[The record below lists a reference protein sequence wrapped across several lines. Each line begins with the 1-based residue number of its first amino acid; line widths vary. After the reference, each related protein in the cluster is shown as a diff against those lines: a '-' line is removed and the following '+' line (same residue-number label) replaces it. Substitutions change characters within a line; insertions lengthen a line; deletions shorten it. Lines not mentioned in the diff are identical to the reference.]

1 MEEILD
7 MLAGVMERMTQVT
20 AIGRILM
27 PGPTYLGMWARD
39 TGVATLG
46 LNRLGKADLS
56 RELLL
61 RYWAY
66 QITPEDDPATFIFRN
81 KRFASWSDA
90 DAYRPTRQQ
99 LLAETGAF
107 PTSVYIQ
114 TPEFPP
120 GTKEIYTD
128 RADLDSACWLIIA
141 LHDYHRVSGDAEMI
155 RDLAPQVAAAVQYL
169 LTRDDDGDCLL
180 EQGANQDWADILLRR
195 GKVSYT
201 QAVWYASLGAA
212 AEIFEVAGDGAR
224 AGQYRSLQADVRA
237 AINAILLTPYGYYA
251 NYRDRDAASLRRSLD
266 TALLVAFDACPPAA
280 AGRALHFLD
289 TLDGPFGPAVIEP
302 GYGPGDIGPAK
313 YPPGQ
318 YQNEGIWPWIASYL
332 ALAWAKN
339 GDRTRAAEIIAAVLG
354 PSPHTVHE
362 WVDNLNGQQH
372 HGDFATGAGA
382 LAWAITEGGLA
393 APRVTTS

>member
-1 MEEILD
+1 MDGTLD

-20 AIGRILM
+20 HIGRILM

-39 TGVATLG
+39 SGVATLG

-61 RYWAY
+61 RYWAF
-66 QITPEDDPATFIFRN
+66 QITPDDDPATFIFRN
-81 KRFASWSDA
+81 KRFASWTDA
-90 DAYRPTRQQ
+90 DAYRPTKQQ
-99 LLAETGAF
+99 LLAEAGAF
-107 PTSVYIQ
+107 PTCVYIQ
-114 TPEFPP
+114 TPDFPA

-128 RADLDSACWLIIA
+128 RADLDSVCWLIIA
-141 LHDYHRVSGDAEMI
+141 LHDYQRVSGDTGAVC
-155 RDLAPQVAAAVQYL
+155 DLAPRVARAVDYL
-169 LTRDDDGDCLL
+169 LTRDQDGDCLL

-212 AEIFEVAGDGAR
+212 AGIFEVSGDSAR
-224 AGQYRSLQADVRA
+224 AGRCRSLQTEVRS
-237 AINAILLTPYGYYA
+237 AINEILLTPYGYYV
-251 NYRDRDAASLRRSLD
+251 NYRDRDATSLRRSLD
-266 TALLVAFDACPPAA
+266 TALLVAFDVSLPGV

-289 TLDGPFGPAVIEP
+289 TLDGAFGPAVIEP
-302 GYGPGDIGPAK
+302 GYAPGDIGPAK

-332 ALAWAKN
+332 ALAWARYGN
-339 GDRTRAAEIIAAVLG
+339 RERAAEIIATVLG
-354 PSPHTVHE
+354 PSPNTVHE

-393 APRVTTS
+393 APR

>member
-1 MEEILD
+1 MDGTLD
-7 MLAGVMERMTQVT
+7 MLVGVMERMTQVT
-20 AIGRILM
+20 AIGHILM

-61 RYWAY
+61 RYWTF
-66 QITPEDDPATFIFRN
+66 QITPDEDPARFVFRN
-81 KRFASWSDA
+81 KRFASWTDA
-90 DAYRPTRQQ
+90 DAYRPTRRQ
-99 LLAETGAF
+99 LLGEAGAF
-107 PTSVYIQ
+107 PTCVYIQ

-128 RADLDSACWLIIA
+128 RADLDSVGWLIIA
-141 LHDYHRVSGDAEMI
+141 LHDYHRATGDAGTI
-155 RDLAPQVAAAVQYL
+155 RDLAPQVARAIEYL
-169 LTRDDDGDCLL
+169 CTRDEDGDCLL

-212 AEIFEVAGDGAR
+212 AGIFEIAGDSAR
-224 AGQYRSLQADVRA
+224 ASEYRSLQTEVRA

-251 NYRDRDAASLRRSLD
+251 NYRDRDAISLRRSLD
-266 TALLVAFDACPPAA
+266 TALLVAFGICPPDA
-280 AGRALHFLD
+280 AGRALRFLD
-289 TLDGPFGPAVIEP
+289 TLGGAFGPAVIEP
-302 GYGPGDIGPAK
+302 GYAPGDIGPAK

-318 YQNEGIWPWIASYL
+318 YQNEGIWPWVASYL
-332 ALAWAKN
+332 ALAWAKYGN
-339 GDRTRAAEIIAAVLG
+339 RERAGEIIAAVLG
-354 PSPHTVHE
+354 PSPNTVHE

-393 APRVTTS
+393 PSRGAS